1 MNLRS
6 HAAKLDFSD
15 TLRTLSEIVLKKK
28 KGRENMLKVSDYID
42 VKKKAE
48 ELGCNIPTSIA
59 LLPRNYELAV
69 TKEDL
74 IHESTTSTVRI
85 LWRQNNVIETPL
97 EQSGEKFP
105 CIFEHAFEWI
115 GPTIF
120 ISAMLLSQN
129 PHLVTITLNVI
140 SNHLTEWFRG
150 IPRDSRK
157 SKLCIVTETKSGHY
171 KKIEYEG
178 PPDGLKDLP
187 EIIREVN
194 NE

>member
-1 MNLRS
+1 
-6 HAAKLDFSD
+6 
-15 TLRTLSEIVLKKK
+15 
-28 KGRENMLKVSDYID
+28 MLKVSHSID
-42 VKKKAE
+42 VRKRAQ

-59 LLPRNYELAV
+59 LLPRNFEISSS
-69 TKEDL
+69 KEEL
-74 IHESTTSTVRI
+74 IHESTTPTVRV
-85 LWRQNNVIETPL
+85 LWRQNGITETPL
-97 EQSGEKFP
+97 EQPEEKFP
-105 CIFEHAFEWI
+105 FVSEHAFEWI

-129 PHLVTITLNVI
+129 PHLMTIALNVI
-140 SNHLTEWFRG
+140 SNYLTEWFRG

-157 SKLCIVTETKSGHY
+157 VKLRIITETKSGLY

-187 EIIREVN
+187 EVIREVH